1 MSDLPVLTGTVAPD
15 VIVDI
20 RGETIEALVY
30 APQGEQGEPGPAGAQ
45 GAQGLKGDQGDPGIQ
60 GPPGT
65 SGTSGLT
72 PRGNWDGGTAYV
84 ASDLVNYAGSAWVA
98 LQAST
103 NQTPADGSVYW
114 QLFIA
119 EGAPGPEGPQGPP
132 GDPTAVADGTIP
144 RAKLDESATNAFAL
158 AETAQQNPP
167 DIEPRLRRLVNSL
180 SSRFVG
186 VRDSRLWDDRPPK
199 KRSVGF
205 DELARGVEGH
215 SRFTALNVDEVL
227 QERDDR
233 AVLRAY
239 VDRARMDVLE
249 REGWAPRDRLET
261 ISPYD
266 AHTALTLPNGDLM
279 VWEVEPL
286 AEIALSRFLVATGN
300 AASAGASLIRAGLY
314 AIASGVYT
322 LVAATDGTAT
332 GRLAGTSDV
341 ESWAFRVTGSLPRS
355 YTPDPRYRWAV
366 SMIAVGQSTPGA
378 LRGVN
383 LGPAQTFTKVAQVL
397 PAQTDLPS
405 SFNASSLQRSGKLA
419 WVAVTGQ

>member
-45 GAQGLKGDQGDPGIQ
+45 GVKGDKGDQGDPGIQ

-72 PRGNWDGGTAYV
+72 PRGNWDAGTAYV
-84 ASDLVNYAGSAWVA
+84 VSDLVNYAGSAWVA

-103 NQTPADGSVYW
+103 NQTPADGSAYW

-144 RAKLDESATNAFAL
+144 RAKLDESAANAFAL

-180 SSRFVG
+180 ALRFVSI
-186 VRDSRLWDDRPPK
+186 RDSRLSDDRQPK
-199 KRSVGF
+199 RRSVGF
-205 DELARGVEGH
+205 GELARGVEGH
-215 SRFTALNVDEVL
+215 TRFKPVDVTAAL
-227 QERDDR
+227 QRQEELAD
-233 AVLRAY
+233 VRAY
-239 VDRARMDVLE
+239 ADRVRINILE
-249 REGWAPRDRLET
+249 RGGWAPRDRIET
-261 ISPYD
+261 MSPYN
-266 AHTALTLPNGDLM
+266 AHTDLVLSNGDLM
-279 VWEVEPL
+279 FWEVDPL
-286 AEIALSRFLVATGN
+286 EEIALSRFLVAVGST
-300 AASAGASLIRAGLY
+300 ASSGGSRIRAGLY
-314 AIASGVYT
+314 SIALGVCT
-322 LVAATDGTAT
+322 LVAATEDTAT
-332 GRLAGTSDV
+332 ARLAAVNDI
-341 ESWAFRVTGSLPRS
+341 ESWNFRIIGSLPRS
-355 YTPDPRYRWAV
+355 YTPDPRRRWAFSIIGV
-366 SMIAVGQSTPGA
+366 TQSTPGT

-383 LGPAQTFTKVAQVL
+383 LGASQTFTKAAQVF
-397 PAQTDLPS
+397 PGQSDLLS
-405 SFNASSLQRSGKLA
+405 SFSYSSLQRSGKLA
-419 WVAVTGQ
+419 WVAGTGQ